1 MKKLILMSLLWVWLM
16 PAAMAQQQVSGKV
29 TDYSTGEDLPGV
41 NILLKGTTTG
51 TITDIDGN
59 YKLEVPGSDAVLVFS
74 FIGYEGEEITV
85 GSQRT
90 IDVQLMPDLTTLDEV
105 VVTGYG
111 TMKKSDLTGAVASV
125 SGEKLRNTVA
135 TNVDQALQGR
145 VAGVQVTQNSGQP
158 GGAVSIRIRGTNSI
172 TGSNEPLYVI
182 DGIQFQGDGA
192 STSGFDWAGGANGQ
206 NTVSPLS
213 TISPSDIESIDVLK
227 DASATAIYGSR
238 AANGVVIITTKRGK
252 AGQSNITYDG
262 YYAVQE
268 LPKKL
273 DMMNLPQYAEY
284 FNELAAEI
292 DGINMNERFRDPS
305 LLGSGTDWQDEV
317 FQVAPMQS
325 HQLSFTGG
333 SDKSQYAIMGGYS
346 SQDGIIIGSGIE
358 RFNVR
363 ANLDNTVKDWFK
375 VGASLAFTN
384 TDEKI
389 TLNDGGDGVI
399 SQALQMPPD
408 VPVRDINGNYAGP
421 TQLSDAVSV
430 NPVGLA
436 LLRNN
441 TLTRQR
447 VTANFYGDVEII
459 KGLTFRSEMGFDN
472 NHSLGKAFKPTYE
485 WGLTVNNNAELKQ
498 REENSFYWIF
508 KNYLTYNIQV
518 GTAHNITAM
527 LGTEAQKST
536 YEGSE
541 VFKANM
547 ATNDIISVGQGDN
560 SEQPTNGW
568 IGSSSLASYYTRLN
582 YSLLNRYLFTFTLR
596 ADGSSKFGPNNRWGY
611 FPSAAVAW
619 KVMEEDFMP
628 SSNVLTDFKIRAGYG
643 EVGNQAIPDYAYG
656 SALGSVNTYFGKGY
670 INARYANP
678 DLKWETTI
686 QYNLGIDLALWNG
699 RVDLSIDGYKKYTE
713 DMLLQVNIPNYLGGG
728 AGGVGAPYSNV
739 GKLEN
744 KGFEVALTT
753 RNIEGNKLSWTT
765 DFNFTL
771 NRNIIKELDKTYSKG
786 LYWYAGFDDV
796 TRTAEGHPVGQFY
809 GYITEGIFKS
819 EDDILNHAV
828 QVKQDG
834 SESSEKPHGINYI
847 HKRDGVWIGD
857 VKFKDISG
865 PDGKPDGIID
875 SHDKTYI
882 GDPNPDF
889 TFGFNNAF
897 TYGPFELTVYLTG
910 SYGAEIFSY
919 SKYRNEN
926 MEGTYNNQATVVAD
940 RARIVMKDP
949 DGSTPTDTDVSNLTL
964 ENPDTDVPRYAQLN
978 VNSNSRMSDRWIE
991 DGSYLRIQNISF
1003 AYTFPNSLTQRA
1015 RIERLRVYANVQNLY
1030 TLTNYSGYDP
1040 EIGAFNQ
1047 DPLLQNVDMGRYP
1060 TPRVYTVGL
1069 SLNF

>member
-1 MKKLILMSLLWVWLM
+1 MKKLLLVSLLWVWLL

-29 TDYSTGEDLPGV
+29 TDYSTGDPLPGV
-41 NILLKGTTTG
+41 NILVKGTTTG
-51 TITDIDGN
+51 TISDIDGN
-59 YKLEVPGSDAVLVFS
+59 YSMGVPSSDAVLVFS
-74 FIGYEGEEITV
+74 FIGYETYESAV

-90 IDVQLMPDLTTLDEV
+90 INAQLMPDLTTLDEL

-111 TMKKSDLTGAVASV
+111 SMRKSDLTGSVASV

-145 VAGVQVTQNSGQP
+145 IAGVQVTQNSGQP

-206 NTVSPLS
+206 NKVSPLS
-213 TISPSDIESIDVLK
+213 TISPSDIETIDVLK

-238 AANGVVIITTKRGK
+238 AANGVVIITTKRGR

-268 LPKKL
+268 LPKKI
-273 DMMNLPQYAEY
+273 DMMNLVQYAEY
-284 FNELAAEI
+284 FNELSTEVDA
-292 DGINMNERFRDPS
+292 INANDRFRDPS
-305 LLGSGTDWQDEV
+305 LLGPGTDWQDAV

-333 SDKSQYAIMGGYS
+333 SDKSQYAIMGGYA

-363 ANLDNTVKDWFK
+363 ANLDNSIKSWVK
-375 VGASLAFTN
+375 VGASLAFSN

-408 VPVRDINGNYAGP
+408 VPVKDMDGNYAGP

-441 TLTRQR
+441 TLSRQR
-447 VTANFYGDVEII
+447 VTANFYGDIDI
-459 KGLTFRSEMGFDN
+459 MPGLTFRSEIGFDN

-508 KNYLTYNIQV
+508 KNYLTYTVEV
-518 GTAHNITAM
+518 GSAHSITAM
-527 LGTEAQKST
+527 VGTEAQKSK

-560 SEQPTNGW
+560 SDQPTNGW
-568 IGSSSLASYYTRLN
+568 IGASSLASYFTRIN
-582 YSLLNRYLFTFTLR
+582 YSLLDRYLFTFTLR

-619 KVMEEDFMP
+619 KVMNENFMP
-628 SSNVLTDFKIRAGYG
+628 SSNVLNDLKVRLGYG

-656 SALGSVNTYFGKGY
+656 SALGSLNTYFGRGY
-670 INARYANP
+670 INSRYANP
-678 DLKWETTI
+678 DLKWETTA
-686 QYNLGIDLALWNG
+686 QYNVGIDIALWNG
-699 RVDLSIDGYKKYTE
+699 RVDLSIDGYKKFTK

-728 AGGVGAPYSNV
+728 AGGIGAPYSNV
-739 GKLEN
+739 GRLEN
-744 KGFEVALTT
+744 KGFEISLTT
-753 RNIEGNKLSWTT
+753 RNIENNKFTWAT

-771 NRNIIKELDKTYSKG
+771 NRNIIKELDKVYSRG

-796 TRTAEGHPVGQFY
+796 TRTAVGHPVGQFY
-809 GYITEGIFKS
+809 GYVTEGLFQS
-819 EDDILNHAV
+819 EEDILNHAV

-834 SESSEKPHGINYI
+834 SESTERPKGINYI

-857 VKFKDISG
+857 VKFKDLNG
-865 PDGKPDGIID
+865 DGVID
-875 SHDKTYI
+875 SQDKTYI

-889 TFGFNNAF
+889 TFGFNNSF
-897 TYGPFELTVYLTG
+897 SYGPFELAVYLTG
-910 SYGAEIFSY
+910 AYGADIFSY
-919 SKYRNEN
+919 SKFRNEN
-926 MEGTYNNQATVVAD
+926 MEGAYNNQATIVAD
-940 RARIVMKDP
+940 RARVVLKDP
-949 DGSTPTDTDVSNLTL
+949 SGPAPTDTDVSNLVL
-964 ENPDTDVPRYAQLN
+964 ENPNTNVPRYSQLN
-978 VNSNSRMSDRWIE
+978 VNSNARMSDRWIE
-991 DGSYLRIQNISF
+991 DGSYLRIQNISL
-1003 AYTFPNSLTQRA
+1003 AYTLPGQLTQRA
-1015 RIERLRVYANVQNLY
+1015 RIERLRVYVNVQNLY
-1030 TLTNYSGYDP
+1030 TFTNYSGFDP

-1060 TPRVYTVGL
+1060 APRVYTLGL